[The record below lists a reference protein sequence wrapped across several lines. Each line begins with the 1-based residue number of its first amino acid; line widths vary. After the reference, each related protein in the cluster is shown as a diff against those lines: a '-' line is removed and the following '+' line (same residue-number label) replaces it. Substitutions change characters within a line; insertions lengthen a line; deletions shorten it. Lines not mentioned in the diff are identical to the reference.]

1 MFHLL
6 CGEWDFLEVKCYKM
20 AKIVRSI
27 SKDASV
33 VATAIDAKDIVSEIE
48 RIHKPSAVVTAAL
61 GRLSVAASL
70 MGIGLKDN
78 GDTLTIRLNGDG
90 PSGALIAVADDRG
103 NVKSYVSNPIVEI
116 PLNQYGKLDV
126 AGAVGRNGTLSV
138 VKDLGLKEPYS
149 GQVPIVSG
157 EIAEDIANYFAVS
170 EQIPTVC
177 GLGVLVNPDLSV
189 KAAGGY
195 LIQLLPFADES
206 CIDVLE
212 NNVKTLPSVTQI
224 LSSGVTA
231 EEMSLKVLEGLEP
244 NVLDELECAYK
255 CDCSR
260 ERVEKALISLGRE
273 ELGKMAEEEE
283 QVEVCCHFCD
293 KKYYFTREEIL
304 LLKK

>member
-1 MFHLL
+1 MEFSLKY
-6 CGEWDFLEVKCYKM
+6 ERIIKM
-20 AKIVRSI
+20 AKVVRAI

-48 RIHKPSAVVTAAL
+48 RIHKTSAVVTAAL
-61 GRLSVAASL
+61 GRLSIAASL
-70 MGIGLKDN
+70 MGMGLKGDN
-78 GDTLTIRLNGDG
+78 DSLTLRLNGNG
-90 PSGALIAVADDRG
+90 PAGALIAVADSRG
-103 NVKSYVSNPIVEI
+103 NVKSYVSNPVVEI

-126 AGAVGRNGTLSV
+126 AGAVGKDGTLSV

-149 GQVPIVSG
+149 GQIPIVSG
-157 EIAEDIANYFAVS
+157 EIAEDIASYFAVS

-189 KAAGGY
+189 NSAGGY
-195 LIQLLPFADES
+195 LIQLLPFADEA

-212 NNVKTLPSVTQI
+212 KNVKELPSVTQM

-231 EEMSLKVLEGLEP
+231 EEMALKVLDGLEP

-260 ERVEKALISLGRE
+260 ERVERALISLGRE
-273 ELGKMAEEEE
+273 ELTKMAEEEE
-283 QVEVCCHFCD
+283 KVEVCCHFCG
-293 KKYYFTREEIL
+293 KKYNFTRDEIL
-304 LLKK
+304 YLKK